1 MFRTS
6 VSRLSFCAHSTMIVG
21 VFLGALIMLCH
32 ASVCRAQ
39 DSIVQVEED
48 WELVVADPDVN
59 SNGPQLACAIAPGND
74 LDGVYA
80 TFELNHCSTPQ
91 SAVGGLHLHVWDG
104 ETRLQSTSAPETRQL
119 ATSGES
125 ITWTQRMTLQNGQL
139 IFEVV
144 NGHSTTW
151 GAFGGQGNLKV
162 SAPCSATSLDGYTP
176 TVSVNNSG
184 VSYASQRVQNLVLRQ
199 VRLVKADGTILS
211 AALNHAVY
219 ERPITE

>member
-1 MFRTS
+1 
-6 VSRLSFCAHSTMIVG
+6 MIVG
-21 VFLGALIMLCH
+21 VLFSALITLCH
-32 ASVCRAQ
+32 SSVCPAQ

-59 SNGPQLACAIAPGND
+59 SNGPQLACAIAPGSD
-74 LDGVYA
+74 LDGLYA

-91 SAVGGLHLHVWDG
+91 SSTGGLHLHAWDG
-104 ETRLQSTSAPETRQL
+104 ETRLQSTSAPETQQL
-119 ATSGES
+119 ATSGEG

-139 IFEVV
+139 LFEVV

-151 GAFGGQGNLKV
+151 STFGGQGNLKV
-162 SAPCSATSLDGYTP
+162 SVPCSATSLDGYTP

-184 VSYASQRVQNLVLRQ
+184 VSYASHCVQKLILRQ

-211 AALNHAVY
+211 ATLNQAVY
-219 ERPITE
+219 ERAITE